1 MELSITL
8 SLAMD
13 TAGLIVV
20 SLALLPMLVGPQGKG
35 RLKPRTRRLFTSAML
50 HVAALFMKLASALA
64 VAGAVIVVWL
74 VPASVGTYVA
84 IALALLLMAGYR
96 WAAGAPLRSIRE
108 WARRMSD
115 AKAAGREQERRETAG
130 LFLDFL
136 LLLEQKLPAM
146 QRRELAFVITQNK
159 AALLSVLGRHE
170 EALSILRSFDL
181 IWDKSQSQRIQ
192 ELMDTIEKR
201 AAETGESAPAQQE
214 PKEQA

>member
-1 MELSITL
+1 MNE
-8 SLAMD
+8 
-13 TAGLIVV
+13 
-20 SLALLPMLVGPQGKG
+20 Q
-35 RLKPRTRRLFTSAML
+35 KPRPEGAFQLDQWMALHQRLCWL
-50 HVAALFMKLASALA
+50 LAAALA

-74 VPASVGTYVA
+74 VPASVGTYVT
-84 IALALLLMAGYR
+84 IALALLLMLGYR